1 MAQEKADQK
10 GTFTLLV
17 LERENKC
24 NKKISLSQ
32 NKRVFVSMFQNID
45 LNFRVLC
52 QPHCREIEYVHQSLC
67 FPRISSISETE
78 TTF

>member
-1 MAQEKADQK
+1 MAQGKADQN
-10 GTFTLLV
+10 GTFTLFV

-45 LNFRVLC
+45 LNFRFLC
-52 QPHCREIEYVHQSLC
+52 QAHCRVCSSELV
-67 FPRISSISETE
+67 FP
-78 TTF
+78 